1 MSGAES
7 SYVNPLYSAGKLPT
21 LPTSGPFTLGDKY
34 GNTLSP
40 MLNGGKRKKARKNT
54 RKLNTRKLNTRKLNK
69 NNKKSMRKNNTRR
82 IKNHK
87 TKKNNRV
94 KKNK

>member
-7 SYVNPLYSAGKLPT
+7 SYVNPFYSAGKLPT

-40 MLNGGKRKKARKNT
+40 MLKGGKRKQAKKNT
-54 RKLNTRKLNTRKLNK
+54 RKRNKSKPRKTH
-69 NNKKSMRKNNTRR
+69 KKYMRKNITRR
-82 IKNHK
+82 IKTHK
-87 TKKNNRV
+87 TKKYIR
-94 KKNK
+94 KIK